1 MTKNDALPL
10 QLRAPSALAAEVR
23 PPGSKSLTNR
33 ALLLAALARGRT
45 RLSGLL
51 IADDTQRMRT
61 CMERLGVSIRET
73 DPTALEVEGCGGAF
87 APPTGEGPLFAG
99 SAGTVARFL
108 TAVLAAKPGEAT
120 EAVELD
126 ASPQM
131 RARPMGQ
138 LLDALREQGAEIRCL
153 GVEGHLPIAIGPHS
167 SLRGGEVAFLR
178 PASSQIVSAMLLAAG
193 LSEKPT
199 RVILR
204 EGTPAQPYVDMTI
217 RVLEHFG
224 GCARWDSDEV
234 IAVEPCS
241 LVARDYAVE
250 PDASSASYFLAL
262 AAIHG
267 GEVTIRGLGSESL
280 QGDAGFFRVL
290 GKMGADVEQTEAI
303 TRVRGCGR
311 LRGVEV
317 DMGEMPD
324 MTLTLAVAALFA
336 EGFTEI
342 RGVEVLRHHE
352 TDRLAA
358 GTRELRKLG
367 ATVEE
372 RADGLLIERIEGRR
386 FDRHLRRPPHGDG
399 LLGRRRRR
407 NSQSGLCGEDLSG
420 LFRGTRATRD
430 GRDPVG
436 SSRIL
441 SLCRTV
447 VRISSSGLL

>member
-1 MTKNDALPL
+1 MKGNDASLL
-10 QLRAPSALAAEVR
+10 QLKAPSALDGEVC

-51 IADDTQRMRT
+51 IADDTRRMRT
-61 CMERLGVSIRET
+61 CLERLGVSILERG
-73 DPTALEVEGCGGAF
+73 PTTLEVDGCGGAF
-87 APPTGEGPLFAG
+87 ARPTGDGPLFAG

-108 TAVLAAKPGEAT
+108 TAVLAAQPAGAP

-126 ASPQM
+126 ASSQM

-138 LLDALREQGAEIRCL
+138 LLDALRERGANIRCL
-153 GVEGHLPIAIGPHS
+153 GAEGFLPVAIGPNS
-167 SLRGGEVAFLR
+167 SLRGGEVTFSR
-178 PASSQIVSAMLLAAG
+178 PASSQIVSAMLLAAS
-193 LSEKPT
+193 LSDKPT

-204 EGTPAQPYVDMTI
+204 EGTPARPYVDMTI

-224 GCARWDSDEV
+224 GCVGWEGADV
-234 IAVEPCS
+234 IVVEPRA

-250 PDASSASYFLAL
+250 PDASSASYFLGL

-267 GEVTIRGLGSESL
+267 GEIVIRGLGSHSL
-280 QGDAGFFRVL
+280 QGDAGFYRVL
-290 GKMGADVEQTEAI
+290 ERMGADVEQTETI

-336 EGFTEI
+336 AGSTKI
-342 RGVEVLRHHE
+342 SGVEVLRHHE

-358 GTRELRKLG
+358 ATRELRKLG

-372 RADGLLIERIEGRR
+372 RADGLRI
-386 FDRHLRRPPHGDG
+386 DPPNAG
-399 LLGRRRRR
+399 LKLGVSIDSYDDHRMAMAFSMVG
-407 NSQSGLCGEDLSG
+407 NV
-420 LFRGTRATRD
+420 AI
-430 GRDPVG
+430 RDPGCVAKTFPDYFEQLERLG
-436 SSRIL
+436 M
-441 SLCRTV
+441 V
-447 VRISSSGLL
+447 VTAPDRVAP